1 MSIETSRIT
10 VRDGLKLFV
19 RHFPAAGS
27 RLAPV
32 LCLPGLT
39 RNGRDFVALATA
51 LSEPRQATA
60 RPVYT
65 LDLRGRGASDWDAD
79 PKKYSVPVE
88 AQDVLDVMA
97 ALGLDRP
104 AIVGTSRGGLIA
116 MVLAALQPTALG
128 PVVLNDIGP
137 VIERDGLVRIAS
149 YVGQAPLP
157 ATWPE
162 AAAMVQEI
170 DQRQFP
176 AVPADGWEAI
186 ARQRFNDV
194 DGRPAPGYDPRI
206 GDSIS
211 VLDGP
216 LPELWPQFEALKHVP
231 VLVIRGVESDL
242 LSAATVAE
250 MTRRHPRL
258 SAISVADEGHAP
270 LLQDAS
276 TISAIRRFLDAAG

>member
-1 MSIETSRIT
+1 M
-10 VRDGLKLFV
+10 
-19 RHFPAAGS
+19 
-27 RLAPV
+27 APV